1 MSDVAV
7 GIYGII
13 LLLVL
18 FLTGLEMAYC
28 MILVGFLGFTTLMTF
43 QAASSLVVKDFFDNF
58 TTYSYTVIPLFIIM
72 GEFASN
78 SNIAKRLYLGAHRWF
93 GHIPGGLAMTTVA
106 GATAFKA
113 MCGSTLA
120 TVGTFSNLA
129 LPEMDRYGYKK
140 ELSAGTIASVSTIGM
155 ILPPSTVLIIY
166 GLQVEQSIG
175 RLFLAGIIPAL
186 MISALFMA
194 VIAGWVSLQPAI
206 APRAEKST
214 WKRKVGRN
222 PGRID
227 RLRHFRRRHRRD
239 DNRLLQPHRGRHDRH
254 GCDISS
260 GSSTGRS
267 QSRMLIGSFNGAL
280 RTSIM
285 VLMLIAGS
293 AIFGHFLAITE
304 IPMIAAK
311 WASALP
317 IPGSLV
323 MLLIIAIYLVG
334 GSIMDDLAFMVLATP
349 IFFPTAVAL
358 GYDPIWFGILIC
370 VTLMIGGIIPPVA
383 IYVFILGNI
392 TGIAFQD
399 DLQGRCP
406 LPLGPHRGPAGS
418 LCFSAGGPGGFAT
431 CSWARGDDR

>member
-1 MSDVAV
+1 MSEVAI
-7 GIYGII
+7 GIYGVI
-13 LLLVL
+13 LLLAL

-28 MILVGFLGFTTLMTF
+28 MILTGFLGFTFLMSF
-43 QAASSLVVKDFFDNF
+43 SAASSLVIKDFFDNF
-58 TTYSYTVIPLFIIM
+58 TTYSYTVIPLFIVM

-78 SNIAKRLYLGAHRWF
+78 SNIAKRLYLGAHKWF

-129 LPEMDRYGYKK
+129 MPEMDRYGYKK

-194 VIAGWVSLQPAI
+194 VIAGWVSLNPAI
-206 APRAEKST
+206 APRAEKAP
-214 WKRKVGRN
+214 WKERWAVVPEVLIVAVIFGIVIGGMITGFFSPTESGTIGTVAIFLLALIRREIN
-222 PGRID
+222 SGMI
-227 RLRHFRRRHRRD
+227 LR
-239 DNRLLQPHRGRHDRH
+239 
-254 GCDISS
+254 
-260 GSSTGRS
+260 
-267 QSRMLIGSFNGAL
+267 SFKGAL

-293 AIFGHFLAITE
+293 AIFGHFLTITQ
-304 IPMIAAK
+304 IPMITAD
-311 WASALP
+311 WASKLP
-317 IPGSLV
+317 IPPTFV
-323 MLLIIAIYLVG
+323 MLLIIAIYLIG

-349 IFFPTAVAL
+349 IFFPTAIQL

-392 TGIAFQD
+392 TGIPFKTIYRGVVPFLSALVLALIILFVFPQIATW
-399 DLQGRCP
+399 
-406 LPLGPHRGPAGS
+406 LPNLMMGKG
-418 LCFSAGGPGGFAT
+418 
-431 CSWARGDDR
+431 

>member
-1 MSDVAV
+1 MSDVSV
-7 GIYGII
+7 GIYGIM
-13 LLLVL
+13 LLLAL

-28 MILVGFLGFTTLMTF
+28 MMLVGFLGFTFLMTF
-43 QAASSLVVKDFFDNF
+43 SAASSLIVKDFFDNF

-78 SNIAKRLYLGAHRWF
+78 SNVARRLYLGAHKWF

-140 ELSAGTIASVSTIGM
+140 ELSTGTIASVSTIGM

-166 GLQVEQSIG
+166 GLEVEQSIG
-175 RLFLAGIIPAL
+175 RLFLAGIVPAL
-186 MISALFMA
+186 MISVLFMA
-194 VIAGWVSLQPAI
+194 VIAGWVTLRPAV
-206 APRAEKST
+206 APKAEKAT
-214 WKRKVGRN
+214 WNERFAVIPDALVVFVIFGIVIGGMITGFFS
-222 PGRID
+222 PTEAGTIGTVAIFI
-227 RLRHFRRRHRRD
+227 LA
-239 DNRLLQPHRGRHDRH
+239 LMRGEVNA
-254 GCDISS
+254 
-260 GSSTGRS
+260 
-267 QSRMLIGSFNGAL
+267 RMLVGSFKGAL

-311 WASALP
+311 WASSLP
-317 IPGSLV
+317 IPGSLI
-323 MLLIIAIYLVG
+323 MLLIVAIYLIG

-349 IFFPTAVAL
+349 IFFPTAVQL

-392 TGIAFQD
+392 TGLPFKTIYKGVVPFLSALILALAVLFVFPEIA
-399 DLQGRCP
+399 LW
-406 LPLGPHRGPAGS
+406 LPNLLMGKG
-418 LCFSAGGPGGFAT
+418 
-431 CSWARGDDR
+431 

>member
-13 LLLVL
+13 VLLAL

-28 MILVGFLGFTTLMTF
+28 MILVGFLGFTFLMTF
-43 QAASSLVVKDFFDNF
+43 PAASSLVIKDFFDNF

-78 SNIAKRLYLGAHRWF
+78 SNVAKRLYLGAHKWF

-129 LPEMDRYGYKK
+129 MPEMDRYGYRK

-166 GLQVEQSIG
+166 GLEVEQSIG
-175 RLFLAGIIPAL
+175 RLFLAGIVPAL
-186 MISALFMA
+186 MISFLFMA
-194 VIAGWVSLQPAI
+194 VIAAWVMLKPAI
-206 APRAEKST
+206 APRGQKAP
-214 WKRKVGRN
+214 WKERLAVIPEALIVLVIFGVVIGGMITGFFSPTEAGTIGTVAIFILALVRREVN
-222 PGRID
+222 P
-227 RLRHFRRRHRRD
+227 
-239 DNRLLQPHRGRHDRH
+239 
-254 GCDISS
+254 
-260 GSSTGRS
+260 
-267 QSRMLIGSFNGAL
+267 RMLIGSFNGAL

-311 WASALP
+311 WASSLP
-317 IPGSLV
+317 IPGSMV
-323 MLLIIAIYLVG
+323 MLLIIAIYLIG

-349 IFFPTAVAL
+349 IFFPTAVQL

-392 TGIAFQD
+392 TG
-399 DLQGRCP
+399 
-406 LPLGPHRGPAGS
+406 LPFKTIYKGVVPFL
-418 LCFSAGGPGGFAT
+418 SALILALIILFVFPQVALWLPNLFMGKG
-431 CSWARGDDR
+431 

>member
-1 MSDVAV
+1 MSDVSV

-13 LLLVL
+13 ILLAL

-28 MILVGFLGFTTLMTF
+28 MILVGFLGFTFLMSF
-43 QAASSLVVKDFFDNF
+43 PAASSLVIKDFFDNF

-78 SNIAKRLYLGAHRWF
+78 SNIAKRLYLGAHKWF
-93 GHIPGGLAMTTVA
+93 GHIPGGLAMTTVV

-129 LPEMDRYGYKK
+129 MPEMDRYGYKK

-166 GLQVEQSIG
+166 GLEVEQSIG

-194 VIAGWVSLQPAI
+194 VIAGWVTLRPEI
-206 APRAEKST
+206 APKAEKAS
-214 WKRKVGRN
+214 WKERFAVIPEALVVAVIFGVVIGGMITGFFSPTEAGTIGTVAIFALALIRGEINTKM
-222 PGRID
+222 
-227 RLRHFRRRHRRD
+227 
-239 DNRLLQPHRGRHDRH
+239 LL
-254 GCDISS
+254 
-260 GSSTGRS
+260 
-267 QSRMLIGSFNGAL
+267 GSFNGAL

-304 IPMIAAK
+304 IPMITAK
-311 WASALP
+311 WASTLP
-317 IPGSLV
+317 LPGSV
-323 MLLIIAIYLVG
+323 IMLLIVFIYLVG

-349 IFFPTAVAL
+349 IFFPTAVQL

-392 TGIAFQD
+392 TGLPFKTIYKGVVPFLSALVVALLVLFIFPQIATW
-399 DLQGRCP
+399 
-406 LPLGPHRGPAGS
+406 LPGVLMGKG
-418 LCFSAGGPGGFAT
+418 
-431 CSWARGDDR
+431 

>member
-7 GIYGII
+7 GIYGVI

-28 MILVGFLGFTTLMTF
+28 MILVGFLGFTFLMSF
-43 QAASSLVVKDFFDNF
+43 SAAANLVVKDFFDTF
-58 TTYSYTVIPLFIIM
+58 TVYSYSVIPLFIIM

-78 SNIAKRLYLGAHRWF
+78 SNIAKRLYIGAHKWF

-129 LPEMDRYGYKK
+129 MPEMDRYGYRK

-166 GLQVEQSIG
+166 GLEVEQSIG

-186 MISALFMA
+186 MIAALFML
-194 VIAGWVSLQPAI
+194 VIGGWVSLRPAI
-206 APRAEKST
+206 APKAEKAT
-214 WKRKVGRN
+214 WTERFIAIPDALIILAIFGIVIGGMITGFFSPTESGTIGTVAIFVLALVRREVN
-222 PGRID
+222 PGMIIRS
-227 RLRHFRRRHRRD
+227 FR
-239 DNRLLQPHRGRHDRH
+239 
-254 GCDISS
+254 
-260 GSSTGRS
+260 
-267 QSRMLIGSFNGAL
+267 GAL
-280 RTSIM
+280 KTSIM

-311 WASALP
+311 WASSLP
-317 IPGSLV
+317 VPGW
-323 MLLIIAIYLVG
+323 LIMVLIVVIYLIG

-349 IFFPTAVAL
+349 IFFPTAMEL

-370 VTLMIGGIIPPVA
+370 VTLMIGGLIPPVA

-392 TGIAFQD
+392 TGIPFKTIYRGVVPFLSALVLALIILFVFPQVA
-399 DLQGRCP
+399 LW
-406 LPLGPHRGPAGS
+406 LPNLFMGKG
-418 LCFSAGGPGGFAT
+418 
-431 CSWARGDDR
+431 

>member
-1 MSDVAV
+1 MSDITV

-13 LLLVL
+13 VLLAL

-28 MILVGFLGFTTLMTF
+28 LILVGFFGFIFLMSF
-43 QAASSLVVKDFFDNF
+43 PAASGLVVKDFFDAS

-72 GEFASN
+72 GEFASH
-78 SNIAKRLYLGAHRWF
+78 SNIAKRLYVGAHKWF
-93 GHIPGGLAMTTVA
+93 GHIPGGLAMATVA

-129 LPEMDRYGYKK
+129 MPEMDRYGYKK

-166 GLQVEQSIG
+166 GLEVEQSIG
-175 RLFLAGIIPAL
+175 RLFLAGIVPAL
-186 MISALFMA
+186 MISFLFMA
-194 VIAGWVSLQPAI
+194 VIAAWVTMRPEI
-206 APRAEKST
+206 APRAEKAT
-214 WKRKVGRN
+214 WKERFAVIPEALVVLVVFGIVIGGMITGFFS
-222 PGRID
+222 PTEAGTIGTVAIF
-227 RLRHFRRRHRRD
+227 LLALIRREVSW
-239 DNRLLQPHRGRHDRH
+239 P
-254 GCDISS
+254 
-260 GSSTGRS
+260 
-267 QSRMLIGSFNGAL
+267 MLIGSFKGAL

-285 VLMLIAGS
+285 VLMLISGS
-293 AIFGHFLAITE
+293 AIFGHFLGVTE

-311 WASALP
+311 WASSLP
-317 IPGSLV
+317 VPGWV
-323 MLLIIAIYLVG
+323 IMVLIVVIYLIG

-349 IFFPTAVAL
+349 IFFPTAVQL

-392 TGIAFQD
+392 TGLPFKTIYKGVVPFLSALVLALLLLFVFPQIA
-399 DLQGRCP
+399 LW
-406 LPLGPHRGPAGS
+406 LPNLLMGKG
-418 LCFSAGGPGGFAT
+418 
-431 CSWARGDDR
+431 